1 MKYMQFNP
9 KDHIGEK
16 FRACHMC
23 GGAWSETDD
32 DTEETN
38 YYGRLYPESLLV
50 ERDGRYFC
58 LSHYSWRFSKKDA
71 DDEPWDEPDADR
83 ELPEKGSVDA

>member
-1 MKYMQFNP
+1 MRRMRFDP

-16 FRACHMC
+16 FRACYLC

-32 DTEETN
+32 DTSQTN
-38 YYGRLYPESLLV
+38 YYGRLYPESLMV
-50 ERDGRYFC
+50 ERDGHWYC
-58 LSHYSWRFSKKDA
+58 LSHYRFRFYKKDI
-71 DDEPWDEPDADR
+71 DDEPFDMPDEDR

>member
-1 MKYMQFNP
+1 MKRMRFNP
-9 KDHIGEK
+9 EDHIGEK
-16 FRACHMC
+16 FRSCHLC
-23 GGAWSETDD
+23 GGSYSETDE

-58 LSHYSWRFSKKDA
+58 LSHYEFRFYKKDI
-71 DDEPWDEPDADR
+71 DEPFDMPDSDR
-83 ELPEKGSVDA
+83 EGPQKGSVDA

>member
-1 MKYMQFNP
+1 MRFNP
-9 KDHIGEK
+9 ENHIGEK

-23 GGAWSETDD
+23 GGAWSETDED
-32 DTEETN
+32 SEETN

-50 ERDGRYFC
+50 ERDGRFYC
-58 LSHYSWRFSKKDA
+58 LSHYKFRFYRKDI

-83 ELPEKGSVDA
+83 EGPEKGTV